1 MHYIRQQINAEFARS
16 RMLRYP
22 HKVATKRNGNIPRPE
37 GYEKIIGGHF
47 CRIPLGDDYLLWM
60 FEEASVADAFRKEW
74 SDILVE
80 IVDYGN

>member
-1 MHYIRQQINAEFARS
+1 MQYETQRRNAELAIS
-16 RMLRYP
+16 KMLRYP

-80 IVDYGN
+80 VVDYGN